1 MFPRPSLKFA
11 LLAGAA
17 GFVTA
22 YVARR
27 GRGHARSHATLQ
39 GVEWFLSAGGASLLV
54 SALRR
59 TLDEADLEVTERVT
73 SMEQTIVDHAPHL

>member
-17 GFVTA
+17 GFVAA

-27 GRGHARSHATLQ
+27 GRGHARSHAVLQ
-39 GVEWFLSAGGASLLV
+39 GVEWFLSAGGASLLMG
-54 SALRR
+54 AIRR
-59 TLDEADLEVTERVT
+59 TLDEADLEVTERLT
-73 SMEQTIVDHAPHL
+73 SVEQTIVDHAPSS